1 MKAEVERRTTAIFGT
16 FVVIIVVAC
25 ADAGGRSALLPIDL
39 LGRLG
44 WTKSAT
50 THRQTVMW
58 GRKVVADVT
67 RFVTFCT
74 RYVAVNLVKIEK
86 KKNI

>member
-1 MKAEVERRTTAIFGT
+1 MKAEAERRTTAIDGT

-25 ADAGGRSALLPIDL
+25 ADARGRSPLLPIDL
-39 LGRLG
+39 LGRLW

-50 THRQTVMW
+50 THRHTVMW

-67 RFVTFCT
+67 RFV
-74 RYVAVNLVKIEK
+74 AVNLVKIK
-86 KKNI
+86 KTKKYKQ

>member
-1 MKAEVERRTTAIFGT
+1 MKAEVERRTTAIYGT
-16 FVVIIVVAC
+16 CSFVVITVVAC
-25 ADAGGRSALLPIDL
+25 ADAGGRSPLLPVDL

-50 THRQTVMW
+50 THRHTVMW

-67 RFVTFCT
+67 RFV
-74 RYVAVNLVKIEK
+74 AVNLVKIK
-86 KKNI
+86 KKRKKYKQ

>member
-25 ADAGGRSALLPIDL
+25 ADAGGRSPLLPVDL

-50 THRQTVMW
+50 THRHTVMW

-67 RFVTFCT
+67 RFV
-74 RYVAVNLVKIEK
+74 AVDLVKIK
-86 KKNI
+86 KKRKKYKQ